1 MSLFYLQEEMS
12 ITSLKDILNKK
23 YLIKPFWNILPFI
36 CESYFITFTALFWSS
51 STKLKTF
58 VCPIS
63 YTFSIFEHF
72 KIKMGKDLKTIKKIL
87 LIFAVP
93 FVLYLLN
100 VLSII
105 FIPLVFA
112 LFGALLF
119 MPLMRW
125 FQRKKIP
132 NFIGIIVVVIFISG
146 ALKVGFEV
154 IKLSGKELTSSN
166 KDFYEKFDHKLN
178 DIVSPLIDILGIEVA
193 EGQTDL
199 EALLSDK
206 HVEDNLFGNVG
217 NTLNFTRK
225 FISML
230 LMTIFFMVL
239 LLAGSVNIQKVME
252 VLIFK
257 QKFASIRIFKQIEQ
271 DILKFIIVKF
281 LLSLFTGIGFGL
293 ACYAFNVSFP
303 LFWGLFAFAI
313 NFIQMIGSV
322 ISVLVLTAFALVE
335 ITTSGTL
342 VFFIVT
348 ISGVQVLF
356 GGILEPVLMGKSFSI
371 NTVTVLIMLALWGF
385 IWGIPGLILS
395 IPITALIKKVMEQF
409 PNTAVYARIMS

>member
-1 MSLFYLQEEMS
+1 ME
-12 ITSLKDILNKK
+12 TDIKA
-23 YLIKPFWNILPFI
+23 IR
-36 CESYFITFTALFWSS
+36 
-51 STKLKTF
+51 KL
-58 VCPIS
+58 
-63 YTFSIFEHF
+63 
-72 KIKMGKDLKTIKKIL
+72 L
-87 LIFAVP
+87 LILIVP

-132 NFIGIIVVVIFISG
+132 NFLGIIVVVIFISG
-146 ALKVGFEV
+146 GLKIGYEV

-166 KDFYEKFDHKLN
+166 EDFYKKFDKKLN
-178 DIVSPLIDILGIEVA
+178 DVIAPVVDLMGIEPKQD
-193 EGQTDL
+193 QTDL
-199 EALLSDK
+199 EALMDDEKFSSS
-206 HVEDNLFGNVG
+206 LFGNFG

-239 LLAGSVNIQKVME
+239 LLAGSMNIQKVME
-252 VLIFK
+252 LLIFK
-257 QKFASIRIFKQIEQ
+257 QRFASVKTFRQIER

-281 LLSLFTGIGFGL
+281 LLSLFTGLGFGL
-293 ACYAFNVSFP
+293 ACYFFDVSFP

-322 ISVLVLTAFALVE
+322 ISVVVLAAFALVE
-335 ITTSGTL
+335 LDQTGTL
-342 VFFIVT
+342 LFFILV
-348 ISGVQVLF
+348 IAGVQILF
-356 GGILEPVLMGKSFSI
+356 GGILEPILMGKSFSI

-395 IPITALIKKVMEQF
+395 IPITALVKKIMEQF
-409 PNTAVYARIMS
+409 PSTAVYARIMS

>member
-1 MSLFYLQEEMS
+1 MS
-12 ITSLKDILNKK
+12 IDKELKAIKKLIL
-23 YLIKPFWNILPFI
+23 IFTVPFI
-36 CESYFITFTALFWSS
+36 
-51 STKLKTF
+51 
-58 VCPIS
+58 
-63 YTFSIFEHF
+63 
-72 KIKMGKDLKTIKKIL
+72 
-87 LIFAVP
+87 
-93 FVLYLLN
+93 LYLLN

-132 NFIGIIVVVIFISG
+132 NFIGILVVIIFISG
-146 ALKVGFEV
+146 GLKIGFE
-154 IKLSGKELTSSN
+154 IIQMSGQELAN
-166 KDFYEKFDHKLN
+166 NNQDFYEKFDRKLN
-178 DIVSPLIDILGIEVA
+178 DIISPVIDFMGIEA
-193 EGQTDL
+193 KGDQTDL
-199 EALLSDK
+199 EAFINDK
-206 HVEDNLFGNVG
+206 QVNQNLFGNFG

-225 FISML
+225 FVSML
-230 LMTIFFMVL
+230 LMTIFFMIL
-239 LLAGSVNIQKVME
+239 LLAGSMNIQKVME
-252 VLIFK
+252 LLIFK
-257 QKFASIRIFKQIEQ
+257 QKYSSIKTFRQIER

-281 LLSLFTGIGFGL
+281 LLSFFTGLGFGL
-293 ACYAFNVSFP
+293 ACYAFDVSFP

-335 ITTSGTL
+335 LDASGSL
-342 VFFIVT
+342 LFFILV
-348 ISGVQVLF
+348 ISGIQILF
-356 GGILEPVLMGKSFSI
+356 GGILEPIFMGKSFSI

-395 IPITALIKKVMEQF
+395 IPITALVKKIMEQF

>member
-1 MSLFYLQEEMS
+1 MS
-12 ITSLKDILNKK
+12 IDKELKAIKKLIL
-23 YLIKPFWNILPFI
+23 IFTVPFI
-36 CESYFITFTALFWSS
+36 
-51 STKLKTF
+51 
-58 VCPIS
+58 
-63 YTFSIFEHF
+63 
-72 KIKMGKDLKTIKKIL
+72 
-87 LIFAVP
+87 
-93 FVLYLLN
+93 LYLLN

-132 NFIGIIVVVIFISG
+132 NFIGILVVIIFISG
-146 ALKVGFEV
+146 GLKIGFE
-154 IKLSGKELTSSN
+154 IIQMSGQELANSN
-166 KDFYEKFDHKLN
+166 QDFYEKFDRKLN
-178 DIVSPLIDILGIEVA
+178 DIISPVIDFMGIEA
-193 EGQTDL
+193 KGDQTDL
-199 EALLSDK
+199 EAFINDK
-206 HVEDNLFGNVG
+206 QVNQNLFGNFG

-225 FISML
+225 FVSML
-230 LMTIFFMVL
+230 LMTIFFMIL
-239 LLAGSVNIQKVME
+239 LLAGSMNIQKVME
-252 VLIFK
+252 LLIFK
-257 QKFASIRIFKQIEQ
+257 QKYSSIKTFRQIER

-281 LLSLFTGIGFGL
+281 LLSFFTGLGFGL
-293 ACYAFNVSFP
+293 ACYAFDVSFP

-335 ITTSGTL
+335 LDASGSL
-342 VFFIVT
+342 LFFILV
-348 ISGVQVLF
+348 ISGIQILF
-356 GGILEPVLMGKSFSI
+356 GGILEPIFMGKSFSI

-395 IPITALIKKVMEQF
+395 IPITALVKKIMEQF

>member
-1 MSLFYLQEEMS
+1 ME
-12 ITSLKDILNKK
+12 TDIKA
-23 YLIKPFWNILPFI
+23 IR
-36 CESYFITFTALFWSS
+36 
-51 STKLKTF
+51 KL
-58 VCPIS
+58 
-63 YTFSIFEHF
+63 
-72 KIKMGKDLKTIKKIL
+72 L
-87 LIFAVP
+87 LILIVP

-132 NFIGIIVVVIFISG
+132 NFLGIIVVVIFISG
-146 ALKVGFEV
+146 GLKIGYEV
-154 IKLSGKELTSSN
+154 IKLSGKELTSTN
-166 KDFYEKFDHKLN
+166 KDFYKKFDKKLN
-178 DIVSPLIDILGIEVA
+178 DVIAPLVDFMGVEPHDD
-193 EGQTDL
+193 QTDL
-199 EALLSDK
+199 EALLNNEQFSS
-206 HVEDNLFGNVG
+206 NLFGNFG

-230 LMTIFFMVL
+230 LMTVFFMVL
-239 LLAGSVNIQKVME
+239 LLAGSMNIQKVME
-252 VLIFK
+252 LLIFK
-257 QKFASIRIFKQIEQ
+257 QRFSSVKTFRQIER

-281 LLSLFTGIGFGL
+281 LLSLFTGLGFGL
-293 ACYAFNVSFP
+293 ACYSFGVSFP

-322 ISVLVLTAFALVE
+322 ISVFVLSAFALVE
-335 ITTSGTL
+335 LDQTGTL
-342 VFFIVT
+342 LFFVLV
-348 ISGVQVLF
+348 ISGVQILF
-356 GGILEPVLMGKSFSI
+356 GGILEPILMGKSFSI

-395 IPITALIKKVMEQF
+395 IPITALVKKIMEQF
-409 PNTAVYARIMS
+409 PSTAVYARIMS

>member
-1 MSLFYLQEEMS
+1 ME
-12 ITSLKDILNKK
+12 
-23 YLIKPFWNILPFI
+23 
-36 CESYFITFTALFWSS
+36 
-51 STKLKTF
+51 
-58 VCPIS
+58 
-63 YTFSIFEHF
+63 
-72 KIKMGKDLKTIKKIL
+72 KDLKTIKKIL
-87 LIFAVP
+87 LVFAVP
-93 FVLYLLN
+93 FVLYLLK

-125 FQRKKIP
+125 FQRKNIP
-132 NFIGIIVVVIFISG
+132 NFLGILVVVIFISG
-146 ALKVGFEV
+146 GLKVGFEV
-154 IKLSGKELTSSN
+154 IQLSGQELTSSN
-166 KDFYEKFDHKLN
+166 QDFYRKFDKKLN
-178 DIVSPLIDILGIEVA
+178 DIIGPIVNFLGVEVQ
-193 EGQTDL
+193 EDQTDL

-206 HVEDNLFGNVG
+206 HVSDNLFGNVG

-252 VLIFK
+252 LLIFK
-257 QKFASIRIFKQIEQ
+257 QRYTSIRTFRQIER

-293 ACYAFNVSFP
+293 ACYAFDVSFP

-313 NFIQMIGSV
+313 NFIQMIGSI
-322 ISVLVLTAFALVE
+322 ISVAVLTAFAFVE
-335 ITTSGTL
+335 ISTSGTL
-342 VFFIVT
+342 VFFVLVIA
-348 ISGVQVLF
+348 GVQVLF
-356 GGILEPVLMGKSFSI
+356 GGILEPILMGKSFSI

>member
-1 MSLFYLQEEMS
+1 ME
-12 ITSLKDILNKK
+12 T
-23 YLIKPFWNILPFI
+23 
-36 CESYFITFTALFWSS
+36 
-51 STKLKTF
+51 
-58 VCPIS
+58 
-63 YTFSIFEHF
+63 
-72 KIKMGKDLKTIKKIL
+72 DLKAIRKLL
-87 LIFAVP
+87 LIIIVP

-132 NFIGIIVVVIFISG
+132 NFLGIIVVVIFISG
-146 ALKVGFEV
+146 GLKIGYEV

-166 KDFYEKFDHKLN
+166 DDFYKKFDKKLN
-178 DIVSPLIDILGIEVA
+178 DVIHPVVDFMGIEPKQD
-193 EGQTDL
+193 QTDL
-199 EALLSDK
+199 EALMDDEKFSSS
-206 HVEDNLFGNVG
+206 LFGNFG

-239 LLAGSVNIQKVME
+239 LLAGSMNIQKVME
-252 VLIFK
+252 LLIFK
-257 QKFASIRIFKQIEQ
+257 QRFASVKTFRQIER

-281 LLSLFTGIGFGL
+281 LLSLFTGLGFGL
-293 ACYAFNVSFP
+293 ACYFFDVSFP

-322 ISVLVLTAFALVE
+322 ISVVVLAAFALVE
-335 ITTSGTL
+335 LDQTGTL
-342 VFFIVT
+342 LFFILV
-348 ISGVQVLF
+348 IAGVQILF
-356 GGILEPVLMGKSFSI
+356 GGILEPILMGKSFSI

-395 IPITALIKKVMEQF
+395 IPITALVKKIMEQF
-409 PNTAVYARIMS
+409 PSTAVYARIMS

>member
-1 MSLFYLQEEMS
+1 MN
-12 ITSLKDILNKK
+12 KDINA
-23 YLIKPFWNILPFI
+23 IR
-36 CESYFITFTALFWSS
+36 
-51 STKLKTF
+51 KL
-58 VCPIS
+58 
-63 YTFSIFEHF
+63 
-72 KIKMGKDLKTIKKIL
+72 L
-87 LIFAVP
+87 LVFAVP
-93 FVLYLLN
+93 FVLYLLS

-125 FQRKKIP
+125 FQRKNIP
-132 NFIGIIVVVIFISG
+132 NFIGIIVVIIFISG
-146 ALKVGFEV
+146 GLKVGFEV
-154 IKLSGKELTSSN
+154 IKLSGKELTSTN
-166 KDFYEKFDHKLN
+166 KDFYKKFDKKLN
-178 DIVSPLIDILGIEVA
+178 DIVTPLIGFLGIEA
-193 EGQTDL
+193 QEGQTDL

-230 LMTIFFMVL
+230 VMTIFFMAL

-252 VLIFK
+252 LLIFK
-257 QKFASIRIFKQIEQ
+257 QRFASIRTFRQIER

-293 ACYAFNVSFP
+293 ACYAFDVSFP

-322 ISVLVLTAFALVE
+322 ISVIVLAAFALVE
-335 ITTSGTL
+335 ISTSGTL
-342 VFFIVT
+342 VFFVLV
-348 ISGVQVLF
+348 ISGVQILF

-395 IPITALIKKVMEQF
+395 IPITALIKKIMEQF
-409 PNTAVYARIMS
+409 PNTAVYAKIMS